1 MEHSDGT
8 TLIINGTI
16 TEWETSIDP
25 VGLGYRATTV
35 TIMESEPS
43 NNLMHKPSRCNPIF
57 KEKDK
62 EDESMSVKIKK
73 QPREITIEELQKGEE
88 FEEVRIHIDK
98 DKREEIESKYGISYD
113 YASKLFLSDDEI
125 KFKENYLITR
135 CGNVPYSIINKI
147 EVVEK

>member
-1 MEHSDGT
+1 
-8 TLIINGTI
+8 
-16 TEWETSIDP
+16 
-25 VGLGYRATTV
+25 
-35 TIMESEPS
+35 
-43 NNLMHKPSRCNPIF
+43 
-57 KEKDK
+57 
-62 EDESMSVKIKK
+62 MSVKIRK
-73 QPREITIEELQKGEE
+73 QPKEISLEEFKKGEE

>member
-8 TLIINGTI
+8 TLIINGI
-16 TEWETSIDP
+16 VTEYETTDYP
-25 VGLGYRATTV
+25 LHYRETTV
-35 TIMESEPS
+35 TIRESVYE
-43 NNLMHKPSRCNPIF
+43 LMHPQARCNPIF
-57 KEKDK
+57 KEEDK
-62 EDESMSVKIKK
+62 EDKSMSVRIKK

-147 EVVEK
+147 EVIEK